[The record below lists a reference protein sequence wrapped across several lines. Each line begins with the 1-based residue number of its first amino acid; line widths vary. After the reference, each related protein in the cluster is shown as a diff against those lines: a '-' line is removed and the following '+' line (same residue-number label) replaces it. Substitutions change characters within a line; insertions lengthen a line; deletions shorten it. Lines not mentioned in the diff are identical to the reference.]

1 MSSTAPRHPSPGQPA
16 ELSLEAVRK
25 VAKLARLSPTPE
37 QAKRYQVQLSTIL
50 TYIDRLRAL
59 DLKGVEPMAS
69 PLDATSN
76 LGADRPGPTL
86 PTRVLMDMAPEKHEP
101 FIRVPKV
108 LGDGGGA

>member
-1 MSSTAPRHPSPGQPA
+1 MSTPPTNTPA
-16 ELSLEAVRK
+16 ALSIEAVRK

-37 QAKRYQVQLSTIL
+37 QAQRYQGQLSSIL
-50 TYIDRLRAL
+50 TYIDRLRSL

-86 PTRVLMDMAPEKHEP
+86 PTSVLMDMAPQKHEP